1 MPGDLAF
8 LVTSERKVGLVE
20 IYKSIVTVPCL
31 KNRGCNTKTFA
42 TTHQALLPLSEI
54 WALLRAFGVWSFKGR
69 NQP

>member
-31 KNRGCNTKTFA
+31 KNRGGNTKTFA
-42 TTHQALLPLSEI
+42 TNHNALLPLS
-54 WALLRAFGVWSFKGR
+54 
-69 NQP
+69 